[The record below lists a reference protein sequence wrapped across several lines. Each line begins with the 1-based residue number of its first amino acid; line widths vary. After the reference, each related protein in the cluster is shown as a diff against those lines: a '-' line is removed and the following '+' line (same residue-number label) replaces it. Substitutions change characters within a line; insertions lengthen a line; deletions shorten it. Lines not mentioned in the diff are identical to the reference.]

1 MDEPSEIISVQH
13 EEGGWIWSITV
24 PDPAEHRMKLFRQSA
39 RACATYEAELALEEL
54 RAADAGNS

>member
-1 MDEPSEIISVQH
+1 VQH

-24 PDPAEHRMKLFRQSA
+24 PDPAEQRMKLPRQSA
-39 RACATYEAELALEEL
+39 RACATYEAACRDAELALEEL